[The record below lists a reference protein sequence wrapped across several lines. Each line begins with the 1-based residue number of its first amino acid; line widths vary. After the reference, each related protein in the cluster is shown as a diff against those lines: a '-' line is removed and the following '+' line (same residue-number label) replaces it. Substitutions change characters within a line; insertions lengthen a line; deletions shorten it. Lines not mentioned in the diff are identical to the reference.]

1 MSILCGFLKDENN
14 HLTKLRAVFQNF
26 SSFGLASLI
35 IRYSLHSNGIIL
47 LCHNCCK
54 NVTQRGFWS

>member
-1 MSILCGFLKDENN
+1 MPVHLRGFLRDENN

-26 SSFGLASLI
+26 SSFGLA
-35 IRYSLHSNGIIL
+35 IRYSLHSNGINL
-47 LCHNCCK
+47 LCNNCCK

>member
-1 MSILCGFLKDENN
+1 MSILCGFLRDENN

-26 SSFGLASLI
+26 SSFGLASLA
-35 IRYSLHSNGIIL
+35 IRYSLHSNSINFL
-47 LCHNCCK
+47 YNNCCK